1 MRIDEAKYSD
11 GYLMLK
17 TSDPEAR
24 RAAYQFKPGDYELE
38 KSKKRRSLDANS
50 LCWSI
55 IGKIAS
61 EMQIDRYT
69 VYQDAIKAVGACETV
84 ILRKDALESFA
95 RVWASR
101 GLGWVCDITGE
112 ANDYCYLNC
121 YYGSSSYDSKQMSQ
135 LIDYLKQ
142 DAESI
147 GINVDNDQM
156 RTLLEDWEKEH
167 G

>member
-1 MRIDEAKYSD
+1 MRVDEAKYSD

-24 RAAYQFKPGDYELE
+24 RTAYQFNPGDYELS
-38 KSKKRRSLDANS
+38 KAKKRRSLDANS

-55 IGKIAS
+55 IGQIAS
-61 EMQIDRYT
+61 VMQIDRLT
-69 VYQDAIKAVGACETV
+69 VYQDAIKSVGAFDTV
-84 ILRKDALESFA
+84 IISEDALSDFC
-95 RVWASR
+95 RVWSSR
-101 GLGWVCDITGE
+101 GLGWVCDIVDQTRGH
-112 ANDYCYLNC
+112 YYVNC

-147 GINVDNDQM
+147 GINVDSDQM
-156 RTLLEDWEKEH
+156 RTLLEDWEKER